1 MPMYRTH
8 RRLKR
13 SPQQEA
19 SEAPVQAE
27 AEVEAEVQARA
38 AAVVLAQAVALVPA
52 AQVLAQAAE
61 AMVLGHLSL
70 FCCRCS
76 VACQERSTCTH

>member
-1 MPMYRTH
+1 MPMYRMH
-8 RRLKR
+8 RRSKR

-19 SEAPVQAE
+19 SEATVQA
-27 AEVEAEVQARA
+27 EAEVQARA